1 MPAHHIFFSL
11 LRANAGKAEVAMKIR
26 ITDTILKRLVNYETV
41 MRQKLQAAEKRQ
53 WIDMT
58 LHNMQEYATIKAR
71 SQTAFA
77 TAGYGLYLY
86 KVQKG
91 LRKAASVYGEPLLHN
106 SLLKLLEE
114 WHVPVRFVECPDE
127 AEEGCGQRWSGVA
140 DACSVTTV

>member
-1 MPAHHIFFSL
+1 
-11 LRANAGKAEVAMKIR
+11 MKVC
-26 ITDTILKRLVNYETV
+26 ITDTVLKRLVNYEKV
-41 MRQKLQAAEKRQ
+41 MRQQLRTAEKRQ

-71 SQTAFA
+71 SQAAFA

-91 LRKAASVYGEPLLHN
+91 LRKTASVYGEPLLHN

-127 AEEGCGQRWSGVA
+127 AEEGCSNGWSGIA
-140 DACSVTTV
+140 NACSVTTV